1 MKENYGYLIILLT
14 TLAACGGGGG
24 GSSDPVTD
32 PVASITVSLSA
43 SINEAEVGSLI
54 TLTWSSTNAQTC
66 SATGDWSGSK
76 AVSGN
81 EGVNINKEGSNTFTL
96 NCSASN
102 ATSSSA
108 SVMVNGVIPM
118 IDITNDIFSNRSSDC
133 ADYDENYKSSVRDL
147 TRAIDFEGYVD
158 IEAYEEYCDIYS
170 DNIPNHDFNDSS
182 ANFASNVMERD
193 RTFKVKRFPEAASQN
208 TEIQRGVWDALM
220 LNGVVVD
227 LKSAGCYSPSSP
239 NANSDGNIAAGCGQ
253 SAQWNLVP
261 LEYTS
266 MFGVDIHN
274 AHVQPDGSYHYHG
287 NPNAMFDDSPS
298 GEGSPFIGFA
308 ADGFPI
314 YGSYI
319 LDDTTGTYR
328 KALSGYTLKEGT
340 RGSIVEIY
348 LLDPLEDSRNFC
360 IDIVGS
366 KANADIQSGLQAHT
380 CYSYQGEI
388 SVDQGFDKQRI
399 SEQEFFMPS
408 FEVCMTFNSTDN
420 DLALSVC
427 NGSELQKFT
436 FLTNGNIVVNSDPNL
451 CVTVDQNDAREGGG
465 GNPIHLIR
473 ELKIEEC
480 QESLSIYQSWGTRS
494 IKTNT
499 NPGGEYSGIY
509 EEDWEWTDSGDLD
522 ECNGMEYK
530 GEYGYYVTDSFPYI
544 INCFKGE
551 SDSSFNK

>member
-328 KALSGYTLKEGT
+328 KALSGYALKEGT

-551 SDSSFNK
+551 TDSSFNK

>member
-81 EGVNINKEGSNTFTL
+81 EEVNINKEGSNTFTL

-328 KALSGYTLKEGT
+328 KALSGYALKEGT

-551 SDSSFNK
+551 TDSSFNK

>member
-81 EGVNINKEGSNTFTL
+81 EEVNINKEGSNTFTL

-360 IDIVGS
+360 IDIVGY
-366 KANADIQSGLQAHT
+366 KANADTQSGLQAHT

-427 NGSELQKFT
+427 NGSEIQKFT

-473 ELKIEEC
+473 DLQIEEC

-499 NPGGEYSGIY
+499 NPGGEHSGIY

-544 INCFKGE
+544 INCFKGVT
-551 SDSSFNK
+551 DSSFNK

>member
-1 MKENYGYLIILLT
+1 MKENYGYLVIM
-14 TLAACGGGGG
+14 LAALVGCGGGGG
-24 GSSDPVTD
+24 GSSDPVND
-32 PVASITVSLSA
+32 PIISITVSLSA
-43 SINEAEVGSLI
+43 SADEVEVGSPI

-81 EGVNINKEGSNTFTL
+81 EVVTINKEGGNTFAL
-96 NCSASN
+96 NCSANN
-102 ATSSSA
+102 ASSGSA
-108 SVMVNGVIPM
+108 SVEVTGVLNI
-118 IDITNDIFSNRSSDC
+118 INITNEIFSNRISDC
-133 ADYDENYKSSVRDL
+133 ASYADNYVSNVRDL
-147 TRAIDFEGYVD
+147 TRVIDFEGYVNVEVFD
-158 IEAYEEYCDIYS
+158 TYCNLSS
-170 DNIPNHDFNDSS
+170 DNIPNHDFNDTS
-182 ANFASNVMERD
+182 ANFRTNVAEIDREFRVQRD
-193 RTFKVKRFPEAASQN
+193 PQMAPEISQIN
-208 TEIQRGVWDALM
+208 RQAWDAVM
-220 LNGVVVD
+220 LNGVVADV
-227 LKSAGCYSPSSP
+227 KSAGCYKPSESR
-239 NANSDGNIAAGCGQ
+239 ADADGNTEAGCGPNDN
-253 SAQWNLVP
+253 WMLIP
-261 LEYTS
+261 LEYSTK
-266 MFGVDIHN
+266 FGADIHN
-274 AHVQPDGSYHYHG
+274 AHVQPDGTYHYHG

-298 GEGSPFIGFA
+298 GEGSPVIGFA

-319 LDDTTGTYR
+319 LDSLTGSYR

-360 IDIVGS
+360 VDIVGS
-366 KANADIQSGLQAHT
+366 KANADTQRGLQAHT

-388 SVDQGFDKQRI
+388 SVDQGFDKNRI

-408 FEVCMTFNSTDN
+408 FEVCMTFNSSDN
-420 DLALSVC
+420 DLALGIC

-436 FLTNGNIVVNSDPNL
+436 FLTNGNIVINSDPSL

-465 GNPIHLIR
+465 GNPVHLIR

-480 QESLSIYQSWGTRS
+480 RESLSMYQSWGIRS
-494 IKTNT
+494 IKTST

-530 GEYGYYVTDSFPYI
+530 EEYGYYVTDSFPYI

-551 SDSSFNK
+551 TDSSFNK

>member
-1 MKENYGYLIILLT
+1 MKENYGYLVIM
-14 TLAACGGGGG
+14 LAALVGCGGGGG
-24 GSSDPVTD
+24 GSSDPVND
-32 PVASITVSLSA
+32 LIISITVSLSA
-43 SINEAEVGSLI
+43 SADEVEVGSPI

-81 EGVNINKEGSNTFTL
+81 EVVTINKEGGNTFAL
-96 NCSASN
+96 NCSANN
-102 ATSSSA
+102 ASSGSTS
-108 SVMVNGVIPM
+108 VEVTGVLNI
-118 IDITNDIFSNRSSDC
+118 INITNEIFSNRISDC
-133 ADYDENYKSSVRDL
+133 ASYADNYVSNVRDL
-147 TRAIDFEGYVD
+147 TRVIDFEGYVNVEVFD
-158 IEAYEEYCDIYS
+158 TYCNLSS

-182 ANFASNVMERD
+182 ANFRTNVAEIDRVFRVQRD
-193 RTFKVKRFPEAASQN
+193 PQMAPEISQIN
-208 TEIQRGVWDALM
+208 RQAWDAVM
-220 LNGVVVD
+220 LNGVVADV
-227 LKSAGCYSPSSP
+227 KSAGCYKPSESR
-239 NANSDGNIAAGCGQ
+239 ADADGNTEAGCGPNDN
-253 SAQWNLVP
+253 WMLIP
-261 LEYTS
+261 LEYSTK
-266 MFGVDIHN
+266 FGADIHN
-274 AHVQPDGSYHYHG
+274 AHVQPDGTYHYHG

-298 GEGSPFIGFA
+298 GEGSPVIGFA

-319 LDDTTGTYR
+319 LDSLTGSYR

-360 IDIVGS
+360 VDIVGS
-366 KANADIQSGLQAHT
+366 KANADTQRGLQAHT

-388 SVDQGFDKQRI
+388 SVDQGFDKNRI

-408 FEVCMTFNSTDN
+408 FEVCMTFNSSDN
-420 DLALSVC
+420 DLALGIC

-436 FLTNGNIVVNSDPNL
+436 FLTNGNIVINSDPSL

-465 GNPIHLIR
+465 GNPVHLIR

-480 QESLSIYQSWGTRS
+480 RESLSMYQSWGIRS
-494 IKTNT
+494 IKTST

-530 GEYGYYVTDSFPYI
+530 EEYGYYVTESFPYI

-551 SDSSFNK
+551 TDSSFNK

>member
-1 MKENYGYLIILLT
+1 MKENYGYLVIM
-14 TLAACGGGGG
+14 LAALVGCGGGGG
-24 GSSDPVTD
+24 GSSDPVND
-32 PVASITVSLSA
+32 LIISITVSLSA
-43 SINEAEVGSLI
+43 SADEVEVGSPI

-81 EGVNINKEGSNTFTL
+81 EVVTINKEGGNTFAL
-96 NCSASN
+96 NCSANN
-102 ATSSSA
+102 ASSGSA
-108 SVMVNGVIPM
+108 SVEVTGVLNI
-118 IDITNDIFSNRSSDC
+118 INITNEIFSNRISDC
-133 ADYDENYKSSVRDL
+133 ASYADNYVSNVRDL
-147 TRAIDFEGYVD
+147 TRVIDFEGYVNVEVFD
-158 IEAYEEYCDIYS
+158 SYCNLSS
-170 DNIPNHDFNDSS
+170 DNIPNHDFNDTS
-182 ANFASNVMERD
+182 ANFRTNVAEIDREFRVQRD
-193 RTFKVKRFPEAASQN
+193 PQMAPEISQIN
-208 TEIQRGVWDALM
+208 RQAWDAVM
-220 LNGVVVD
+220 LNGVVADV
-227 LKSAGCYSPSSP
+227 KSAGCYKPSESR
-239 NANSDGNIAAGCGQ
+239 ADADGNTEAGCGPNDN
-253 SAQWNLVP
+253 WMLIP
-261 LEYTS
+261 LEYSTK
-266 MFGVDIHN
+266 FGADIHN
-274 AHVQPDGSYHYHG
+274 AHVQPDGTYHYHG

-298 GEGSPFIGFA
+298 GEGSPVIGFA

-319 LDDTTGTYR
+319 LDSLTGSYR

-360 IDIVGS
+360 VDIVGS
-366 KANADIQSGLQAHT
+366 KANADTQRGLQAHT

-388 SVDQGFDKQRI
+388 SVDQGFDKNRI

-408 FEVCMTFNSTDN
+408 FEVCMTFNSSDN
-420 DLALSVC
+420 DLALGIC

-436 FLTNGNIVVNSDPNL
+436 FLTNGNIVINSDPSL

-465 GNPIHLIR
+465 GNPVHLIR

-480 QESLSIYQSWGTRS
+480 RESLSMYQSWGIRS
-494 IKTNT
+494 IKTST

-530 GEYGYYVTDSFPYI
+530 EEYGYYVTESFPYI

-551 SDSSFNK
+551 TDSSFNK

>member
-81 EGVNINKEGSNTFTL
+81 EEVNINKEGSNTFTL

-108 SVMVNGVIPM
+108 SVMVNGVITR

-328 KALSGYTLKEGT
+328 KALSGYALKEGT

-366 KANADIQSGLQAHT
+366 KANADTQSGLQAHT

-551 SDSSFNK
+551 TDSSFNK

>member
-1 MKENYGYLIILLT
+1 MKENYGYLVIM
-14 TLAACGGGGG
+14 LAALVGCGGGGG
-24 GSSDPVTD
+24 GSSDPVND
-32 PVASITVSLSA
+32 LIISITVSLSA
-43 SINEAEVGSLI
+43 SADEVEVGSPI

-81 EGVNINKEGSNTFTL
+81 EVVTINKEGGNTFTL
-96 NCSASN
+96 NCSANN
-102 ATSSSA
+102 ASSGSA
-108 SVMVNGVIPM
+108 SVEVTGVLNI
-118 IDITNDIFSNRSSDC
+118 INITNEIFSNRISDC
-133 ADYDENYKSSVRDL
+133 ASYADNYVSNVRDL
-147 TRAIDFEGYVD
+147 TRVIDFEGYVNVEVFD
-158 IEAYEEYCDIYS
+158 TYCNLSS
-170 DNIPNHDFNDSS
+170 DNIPNHDFNDTS
-182 ANFASNVMERD
+182 ANFRTNVAEIDREFRVQRD
-193 RTFKVKRFPEAASQN
+193 PQMAPEISQIN
-208 TEIQRGVWDALM
+208 RQAWDAVM
-220 LNGVVVD
+220 LNGVVADV
-227 LKSAGCYSPSSP
+227 KSAGCYKPSESR
-239 NANSDGNIAAGCGQ
+239 ADADGNTEAGCGPNDN
-253 SAQWNLVP
+253 WMLIP
-261 LEYTS
+261 LEYSTK
-266 MFGVDIHN
+266 FGADIHN
-274 AHVQPDGSYHYHG
+274 AHVQPDGTYHYHG

-298 GEGSPFIGFA
+298 GEGSPVIGFA

-319 LDDTTGTYR
+319 LDSLTGSYR

-360 IDIVGS
+360 VDIVGS
-366 KANADIQSGLQAHT
+366 KANADTQRGLQAHT

-388 SVDQGFDKQRI
+388 SVDQGFDKNRI

-408 FEVCMTFNSTDN
+408 FEVCMTFNSSDN
-420 DLALSVC
+420 DLALGIC

-436 FLTNGNIVVNSDPNL
+436 FLTNGNIVINSDPSL

-465 GNPIHLIR
+465 GNPVHLIR

-480 QESLSIYQSWGTRS
+480 RESLSMYQSWGIRS
-494 IKTNT
+494 IKTST

-530 GEYGYYVTDSFPYI
+530 EEYGYYVTESFPYI

-551 SDSSFNK
+551 TDSSFNK

>member
-14 TLAACGGGGG
+14 ALVGCGGGGG
-24 GSSDPVTD
+24 GSSDPVND
-32 PVASITVSLSA
+32 LIISITVSLSA
-43 SINEAEVGSLI
+43 SADEVEVGSPI

-81 EGVNINKEGSNTFTL
+81 EVVTINKEGGNTFAL
-96 NCSASN
+96 NCSANN
-102 ATSSSA
+102 ASSGSA
-108 SVMVNGVIPM
+108 SVEVTGVLNI
-118 IDITNDIFSNRSSDC
+118 INITNEIFSNRISDC
-133 ADYDENYKSSVRDL
+133 ASYADNYVSNVRDL
-147 TRAIDFEGYVD
+147 TRVIDFEGYVNVEVFD
-158 IEAYEEYCDIYS
+158 TYCNLSS
-170 DNIPNHDFNDSS
+170 DNIPNHDFNDTS
-182 ANFASNVMERD
+182 ANFRTNVAEIDREFRVQRD
-193 RTFKVKRFPEAASQN
+193 PQMAPEISQIN
-208 TEIQRGVWDALM
+208 RQAWDAVM
-220 LNGVVVD
+220 LNGVVADV
-227 LKSAGCYSPSSP
+227 KSAGCYKPSESR
-239 NANSDGNIAAGCGQ
+239 ADADGNTEAGCGPNDN
-253 SAQWNLVP
+253 WMLIP
-261 LEYTS
+261 LEYSTK
-266 MFGVDIHN
+266 FGADIHN
-274 AHVQPDGSYHYHG
+274 AHVQPDGTYHYHG

-298 GEGSPFIGFA
+298 GEGSPVIGFA

-319 LDDTTGTYR
+319 LDSLTGSYR

-360 IDIVGS
+360 VDIVGS
-366 KANADIQSGLQAHT
+366 KANADTQRGLQAHT

-388 SVDQGFDKQRI
+388 SVDQGFDKNRI

-408 FEVCMTFNSTDN
+408 FEVCMTFNSSDN
-420 DLALSVC
+420 DLALGIC

-436 FLTNGNIVVNSDPNL
+436 FLTNGNIVINSDPSL

-465 GNPIHLIR
+465 GNPVHLIR

-480 QESLSIYQSWGTRS
+480 RESLSMYQSWGIRS
-494 IKTNT
+494 IKTST

-530 GEYGYYVTDSFPYI
+530 EEYGYYVTESFPYI

-551 SDSSFNK
+551 TDSSFNK

>member
-14 TLAACGGGGG
+14 ALVGCGGGGG
-24 GSSDPVTD
+24 GSNDPVND
-32 PVASITVSLSA
+32 PIISITVSLSA
-43 SINEAEVGSLI
+43 SADEVEVGSPI

-81 EGVNINKEGSNTFTL
+81 EVVTINKEGGNTFAL
-96 NCSASN
+96 NCSANN
-102 ATSSSA
+102 ASSGSA
-108 SVMVNGVIPM
+108 SVEVTGVLNI
-118 IDITNDIFSNRSSDC
+118 INITNEIFSNRISDC
-133 ADYDENYKSSVRDL
+133 ASYADNYVSNVRDL
-147 TRAIDFEGYVD
+147 TRVIDFEGYVD
-158 IEAYEEYCDIYS
+158 VEVFDTYCNLSS

-182 ANFASNVMERD
+182 ANFRTNVAEIDRVFRVQRD
-193 RTFKVKRFPEAASQN
+193 PQMAPEISQIN
-208 TEIQRGVWDALM
+208 RQAWDAVM
-220 LNGVVVD
+220 LNGVVADV
-227 LKSAGCYSPSSP
+227 KSAGCYKPSESR
-239 NANSDGNIAAGCGQ
+239 ADADGNTEAGCGPNDN
-253 SAQWNLVP
+253 WMLIP
-261 LEYTS
+261 LEYSTK
-266 MFGVDIHN
+266 FGADIHN
-274 AHVQPDGSYHYHG
+274 AHVQPDGTYHYHG

-298 GEGSPFIGFA
+298 GEGSPVIGFA

-319 LDDTTGTYR
+319 LDSLTGNYR

-360 IDIVGS
+360 VDIVGS
-366 KANADIQSGLQAHT
+366 KANADTQRGLQAHT

-388 SVDQGFDKQRI
+388 SVDQGFDKNRI
-399 SEQEFFMPS
+399 SEDEFFMPS
-408 FEVCMTFNSTDN
+408 FEVCMTFNSSDN
-420 DLALSVC
+420 DLALGIC

-436 FLTNGNIVVNSDPNL
+436 FLTNGNIVINSDPSL

-465 GNPIHLIR
+465 GNPVHLIR

-480 QESLSIYQSWGTRS
+480 QESLSIYQSWGIRS
-494 IKTNT
+494 IKTST

-530 GEYGYYVTDSFPYI
+530 EEYGYYVTDSFPYI

-551 SDSSFNK
+551 TDSSFNK

>member
-14 TLAACGGGGG
+14 ALVGCGGGGG
-24 GSSDPVTD
+24 GSNDPVND
-32 PVASITVSLSA
+32 PIISITVSLSA
-43 SINEAEVGSLI
+43 SADEVEVGSPI

-81 EGVNINKEGSNTFTL
+81 EVVTINKEGGNTFTL
-96 NCSASN
+96 NCSANN
-102 ATSSSA
+102 ASSGSA
-108 SVMVNGVIPM
+108 SVEVTGVLNI
-118 IDITNDIFSNRSSDC
+118 INITNEIFSNRISDC
-133 ADYDENYKSSVRDL
+133 ASYADNYVSNVRDL
-147 TRAIDFEGYVD
+147 TRVIDFEGYVNVEVFD
-158 IEAYEEYCDIYS
+158 TYCNLSS
-170 DNIPNHDFNDSS
+170 DNIPNHDFNDTS
-182 ANFASNVMERD
+182 ANFRTNVAEIDRVFRVQRD
-193 RTFKVKRFPEAASQN
+193 PQMAPEISQIN
-208 TEIQRGVWDALM
+208 RQAWDAVM
-220 LNGVVVD
+220 LNGVVADV
-227 LKSAGCYSPSSP
+227 KSAGCYKPSESR
-239 NANSDGNIAAGCGQ
+239 ADADGNTEAGCGPNDN
-253 SAQWNLVP
+253 WMLIP
-261 LEYTS
+261 LEYSTK
-266 MFGVDIHN
+266 FGADIHN
-274 AHVQPDGSYHYHG
+274 AHVQPDGTYHYHG

-298 GEGSPFIGFA
+298 GEGSPVIGFA

-319 LDDTTGTYR
+319 LDSLTGNYR

-360 IDIVGS
+360 VDIVGS
-366 KANADIQSGLQAHT
+366 KANADTQRGLQAHT

-388 SVDQGFDKQRI
+388 SVDQGFDKNRI
-399 SEQEFFMPS
+399 SEDEFFMPS
-408 FEVCMTFNSTDN
+408 FEVCMTFNSSDN
-420 DLALSVC
+420 DLALGIC

-436 FLTNGNIVVNSDPNL
+436 FLTNGNIVINSDPSL

-465 GNPIHLIR
+465 GNPVHLIR

-480 QESLSIYQSWGTRS
+480 QESLSMYQSWGIRS
-494 IKTNT
+494 IKTST

-530 GEYGYYVTDSFPYI
+530 EEYGYYVTESFPYI

-551 SDSSFNK
+551 TDSSFNK

>member
-1 MKENYGYLIILLT
+1 MKQNYRYLIILVTALVG
-14 TLAACGGGGG
+14 CGGGGG
-24 GSSDPVTD
+24 GSSDPVND
-32 PVASITVSLSA
+32 LIISITVSLSA
-43 SINEAEVGSLI
+43 SADEVEVGSPI

-81 EGVNINKEGSNTFTL
+81 EVVTINKEGGNTFTL
-96 NCSASN
+96 NCSANN
-102 ATSSSA
+102 ASSGSSS
-108 SVMVNGVIPM
+108 VEVTGVLNI
-118 IDITNDIFSNRSSDC
+118 INITNEIFSNRISDC
-133 ADYDENYKSSVRDL
+133 ASYADNYASNVRDL
-147 TRAIDFEGYVD
+147 TRVIDFEGYVD
-158 IEAYEEYCDIYS
+158 VEVFDTYCNLSS

-182 ANFASNVMERD
+182 ANFRTNVAEIDRVFRVQRD
-193 RTFKVKRFPEAASQN
+193 PQMAPEISQIN
-208 TEIQRGVWDALM
+208 RQAWDAVM
-220 LNGVVVD
+220 LNGVVADV
-227 LKSAGCYSPSSP
+227 KSAGCYKPSESR
-239 NANSDGNIAAGCGQ
+239 ADADGNTEAGCGPNDN
-253 SAQWNLVP
+253 WMLIP
-261 LEYTS
+261 LEYSTK
-266 MFGVDIHN
+266 FGADIHN
-274 AHVQPDGSYHYHG
+274 AHVQPDGTYHYHG

-298 GEGSPFIGFA
+298 GEGSPVIGFA

-319 LDDTTGTYR
+319 LDSLTGSYR

-360 IDIVGS
+360 IDILGS
-366 KANADIQSGLQAHT
+366 KENADTQRGLQAHT

-399 SEQEFFMPS
+399 SEYEFFMPS
-408 FEVCMTFNSTDN
+408 FEVCMTFNSSDN
-420 DLALSVC
+420 DLALGIC

-436 FLTNGNIVVNSDPNL
+436 FLTNGNIVINSDPSL
-451 CVTVDQNDAREGGG
+451 CVTVDQNDALEGGG
-465 GNPIHLIR
+465 GNPVHLIR

-509 EEDWEWTDSGDLD
+509 EEDWEWTNSGDLD
-522 ECNGMEYK
+522 ECNGMTYQAQ
-530 GEYGYYVTDSFPYI
+530 YGYYVTDSYPFI
-544 INCFKGE
+544 INCFKGNI
-551 SDSSFNK
+551 DSSFQK

>member
-1 MKENYGYLIILLT
+1 MKENYGYLVIM
-14 TLAACGGGGG
+14 LAALVGCGGGGG
-24 GSSDPVTD
+24 GSSDPVND
-32 PVASITVSLSA
+32 LIISITVSLSA
-43 SINEAEVGSLI
+43 SADEVEVGSPI

-81 EGVNINKEGSNTFTL
+81 EVVTINKEGGNTFAL
-96 NCSASN
+96 NCSANN
-102 ATSSSA
+102 ASSGSTS
-108 SVMVNGVIPM
+108 VEVTGVLNI
-118 IDITNDIFSNRSSDC
+118 INITNEIFSNRISDC
-133 ADYDENYKSSVRDL
+133 ASYADNYVSNVRDL
-147 TRAIDFEGYVD
+147 TRVIDFEGYVNVEVFD
-158 IEAYEEYCDIYS
+158 TYCNLSS
-170 DNIPNHDFNDSS
+170 DNIPNHDFNDTS
-182 ANFASNVMERD
+182 ANFRTNVAEIDREFRVQRD
-193 RTFKVKRFPEAASQN
+193 PQMAPEISQIN
-208 TEIQRGVWDALM
+208 RQAWDAVM
-220 LNGVVVD
+220 LNGVVADV
-227 LKSAGCYSPSSP
+227 KSAGCYKPSESR
-239 NANSDGNIAAGCGQ
+239 ADADGNTEAGCGPNDN
-253 SAQWNLVP
+253 WMLIP
-261 LEYTS
+261 LEYSTK
-266 MFGVDIHN
+266 FGADIHN
-274 AHVQPDGSYHYHG
+274 AHVQPDGTYHYHG

-298 GEGSPFIGFA
+298 GEGSPVIGFA

-319 LDDTTGTYR
+319 LDSLTGSYR

-360 IDIVGS
+360 VDIVGS
-366 KANADIQSGLQAHT
+366 KANADTQRGLQAHT

-388 SVDQGFDKQRI
+388 SVDQGFDKNRI

-408 FEVCMTFNSTDN
+408 FEVCMTFNSSDN
-420 DLALSVC
+420 DLALGIC

-436 FLTNGNIVVNSDPNL
+436 FLTNGNIVINSDPSL

-465 GNPIHLIR
+465 GNPVHLIR

-480 QESLSIYQSWGTRS
+480 RESLSMYQSWGIRS
-494 IKTNT
+494 IKTST

-530 GEYGYYVTDSFPYI
+530 EEYGYYVTDSFPYI

-551 SDSSFNK
+551 TDSSFNK

>member
-81 EGVNINKEGSNTFTL
+81 EEVNINKEGSNTFTL

-473 ELKIEEC
+473 DLQIEEC

-551 SDSSFNK
+551 TDSSFNK

>member
-1 MKENYGYLIILLT
+1 MKENYGYLVIM
-14 TLAACGGGGG
+14 LAALVGCGGGGG
-24 GSSDPVTD
+24 GSSDPVND
-32 PVASITVSLSA
+32 PIISITVSLSA
-43 SINEAEVGSLI
+43 SADEVEVGSPI

-81 EGVNINKEGSNTFTL
+81 EVVTINKEGGNTFAL
-96 NCSASN
+96 NFSANN
-102 ATSSSA
+102 ASSGSTS
-108 SVMVNGVIPM
+108 VEVTGVLNI
-118 IDITNDIFSNRSSDC
+118 INITNEIFSNRISDC
-133 ADYDENYKSSVRDL
+133 ASYADNYVSNVRDL
-147 TRAIDFEGYVD
+147 TRVIDFEGYVNVEVFD
-158 IEAYEEYCDIYS
+158 TYCNLSS
-170 DNIPNHDFNDSS
+170 DNIPNHDFNDTS
-182 ANFASNVMERD
+182 ANFRTNVAEIDREFRVQRD
-193 RTFKVKRFPEAASQN
+193 PQMAPEISQIN
-208 TEIQRGVWDALM
+208 RQAWDAVM
-220 LNGVVVD
+220 LNGVVADV
-227 LKSAGCYSPSSP
+227 KSAGCYKPSESR
-239 NANSDGNIAAGCGQ
+239 ADADGNTEAGCGPNDN
-253 SAQWNLVP
+253 WMLIP
-261 LEYTS
+261 LEYSTK
-266 MFGVDIHN
+266 FGADIHN
-274 AHVQPDGSYHYHG
+274 AHVQPDGTYHYHG

-298 GEGSPFIGFA
+298 GEGSPVIGFA

-319 LDDTTGTYR
+319 LDSLTGSYR

-360 IDIVGS
+360 VDIVGS
-366 KANADIQSGLQAHT
+366 KANADTQRGLQAHT

-388 SVDQGFDKQRI
+388 SVDQGFDKNRI

-408 FEVCMTFNSTDN
+408 FEVCMTFNSSDN
-420 DLALSVC
+420 DLALGIC

-436 FLTNGNIVVNSDPNL
+436 FLTNGNIVINSDPSL

-465 GNPIHLIR
+465 GNPVHLIR

-480 QESLSIYQSWGTRS
+480 RESLSMYQSWGIRS
-494 IKTNT
+494 IKTST

-530 GEYGYYVTDSFPYI
+530 EEYGYYVTESFPYI

-551 SDSSFNK
+551 TDSSFNK

>member
-1 MKENYGYLIILLT
+1 MKENYGYLVIM
-14 TLAACGGGGG
+14 LAALVGCGGGGG
-24 GSSDPVTD
+24 GSSDPVND
-32 PVASITVSLSA
+32 LIISITVSLSA
-43 SINEAEVGSLI
+43 SADEVEVGSPI

-81 EGVNINKEGSNTFTL
+81 EVVTINKEGGNTFAL
-96 NCSASN
+96 NCSANN
-102 ATSSSA
+102 ASSGSA
-108 SVMVNGVIPM
+108 SVEVTGVLNI
-118 IDITNDIFSNRSSDC
+118 INITNEIFSNRISDC
-133 ADYDENYKSSVRDL
+133 ASYADNYVSNVRDL
-147 TRAIDFEGYVD
+147 TRVIDFEGYVNVEVFD
-158 IEAYEEYCDIYS
+158 TYCNLSS
-170 DNIPNHDFNDSS
+170 DNIPNHDFNDTS
-182 ANFASNVMERD
+182 ANFRTNVAEIDRVFRVQRD
-193 RTFKVKRFPEAASQN
+193 PQMAPEISQIN
-208 TEIQRGVWDALM
+208 RQAWDAVM
-220 LNGVVVD
+220 LNGVVADV
-227 LKSAGCYSPSSP
+227 KSAGCYKPSESR
-239 NANSDGNIAAGCGQ
+239 ADADGNTEAGCGPNDN
-253 SAQWNLVP
+253 WMLIP
-261 LEYTS
+261 LEYSTK
-266 MFGVDIHN
+266 FGADIHN
-274 AHVQPDGSYHYHG
+274 AHVQPDGTYHYHG

-298 GEGSPFIGFA
+298 GEGSPVIGFA

-319 LDDTTGTYR
+319 LDSLTGSYR

-360 IDIVGS
+360 VDIVGS
-366 KANADIQSGLQAHT
+366 KANADTQRGLQAHT

-388 SVDQGFDKQRI
+388 SVDQGFDKNRI

-408 FEVCMTFNSTDN
+408 FEVCMTFNSSDN
-420 DLALSVC
+420 DLALGIC

-436 FLTNGNIVVNSDPNL
+436 FLTNGNIVINSDPSL

-465 GNPIHLIR
+465 GNPVHLIR

-480 QESLSIYQSWGTRS
+480 RESLSMYQSWGIRS
-494 IKTNT
+494 IKTST

-530 GEYGYYVTDSFPYI
+530 EEYGYYVTESFPYI

-551 SDSSFNK
+551 TDSSFNK

>member
-1 MKENYGYLIILLT
+1 MKENYGYLVIM
-14 TLAACGGGGG
+14 LAALVGCGGGGG
-24 GSSDPVTD
+24 GSSDPVND
-32 PVASITVSLSA
+32 LIISITVSLSA
-43 SINEAEVGSLI
+43 SADEVEVGSPI

-81 EGVNINKEGSNTFTL
+81 EVVTINKEGGNTFAL
-96 NCSASN
+96 NCSANN
-102 ATSSSA
+102 ASSGSTS
-108 SVMVNGVIPM
+108 VEVTGVLNI
-118 IDITNDIFSNRSSDC
+118 INITNEIFSNRISDC
-133 ADYDENYKSSVRDL
+133 ASYADNYVSNVRDL
-147 TRAIDFEGYVD
+147 TRVIDFEGYVNVEVFD
-158 IEAYEEYCDIYS
+158 TYCNLSS
-170 DNIPNHDFNDSS
+170 DNIPNHDFNDTS
-182 ANFASNVMERD
+182 ANFRTNVAEIDREFRVQRD
-193 RTFKVKRFPEAASQN
+193 PQMAPEISQIN
-208 TEIQRGVWDALM
+208 RQAWDAVM
-220 LNGVVVD
+220 LNGVVADV
-227 LKSAGCYSPSSP
+227 KSAGCYKPSESR
-239 NANSDGNIAAGCGQ
+239 ADADGNTEAGCGPNDN
-253 SAQWNLVP
+253 WMLIP
-261 LEYTS
+261 LEYSTK
-266 MFGVDIHN
+266 FGADIHN
-274 AHVQPDGSYHYHG
+274 AHVQPDGTYHYHG

-298 GEGSPFIGFA
+298 GEGSPVIGFA

-319 LDDTTGTYR
+319 LDSLTGSYR

-360 IDIVGS
+360 VDIVGS
-366 KANADIQSGLQAHT
+366 KANADTQRGLQAHT

-388 SVDQGFDKQRI
+388 SVDQGFDKNRI

-408 FEVCMTFNSTDN
+408 FEVCMTFNSSDN
-420 DLALSVC
+420 DLALGIC

-436 FLTNGNIVVNSDPNL
+436 FLTNGNIVINSDPSL

-465 GNPIHLIR
+465 GNPVHLIR

-480 QESLSIYQSWGTRS
+480 RESLSMYQSWGIRS
-494 IKTNT
+494 IKTST

-530 GEYGYYVTDSFPYI
+530 EEYGYYVTESFPYI

-551 SDSSFNK
+551 TDSSFNK

>member
-1 MKENYGYLIILLT
+1 MKENYGYLVIM
-14 TLAACGGGGG
+14 LAALVGCGGGGG
-24 GSSDPVTD
+24 GSSDPVND
-32 PVASITVSLSA
+32 LIISITVSLSA
-43 SINEAEVGSLI
+43 SADEVEVGSPI

-81 EGVNINKEGSNTFTL
+81 EVVTINKEGGNTFAL
-96 NCSASN
+96 NCSANN
-102 ATSSSA
+102 ASSGSA
-108 SVMVNGVIPM
+108 SVEVTGVLNI
-118 IDITNDIFSNRSSDC
+118 INITNDIFSNRISDC
-133 ADYDENYKSSVRDL
+133 ASYADNYVSNVRDL
-147 TRAIDFEGYVD
+147 TRVIDFEGYVNVEVFD
-158 IEAYEEYCDIYS
+158 TYCNLSS
-170 DNIPNHDFNDSS
+170 DNIPNHDFNDTS
-182 ANFASNVMERD
+182 ANFRTNVAEIDRVFRVQRD
-193 RTFKVKRFPEAASQN
+193 PQMAPEISQIN
-208 TEIQRGVWDALM
+208 RQAWDAVM
-220 LNGVVVD
+220 LNGVVADV
-227 LKSAGCYSPSSP
+227 KSAGCYKPSESR
-239 NANSDGNIAAGCGQ
+239 ADADGNTEAGCGPNDN
-253 SAQWNLVP
+253 WMLIP
-261 LEYTS
+261 LEYSTK
-266 MFGVDIHN
+266 FGADIHN
-274 AHVQPDGSYHYHG
+274 AHVQPDGTYHYHG

-298 GEGSPFIGFA
+298 GEGSPVIGFA

-319 LDDTTGTYR
+319 LDSLTGSYR

-360 IDIVGS
+360 VDIVGS
-366 KANADIQSGLQAHT
+366 KANADTQRGLQAHT

-388 SVDQGFDKQRI
+388 SVDQGFDKNRI

-408 FEVCMTFNSTDN
+408 FEVCMTFNSSDN
-420 DLALSVC
+420 DLALGIC

-436 FLTNGNIVVNSDPNL
+436 FLTNGNIVINSDPSL

-465 GNPIHLIR
+465 GNPVHLIR

-480 QESLSIYQSWGTRS
+480 RESLSMYQSWGIRS
-494 IKTNT
+494 IKTST

-530 GEYGYYVTDSFPYI
+530 EEYGYYVTDSFPYI

-551 SDSSFNK
+551 TDSSFNK

>member
-14 TLAACGGGGG
+14 TLVACGGGGG
-24 GSSDPVTD
+24 GSGDPVTE
-32 PVASITVSLSA
+32 PVTSITVSLSA

-147 TRAIDFEGYVD
+147 TRAIDFEGYVN

-193 RTFKVKRFPEAASQN
+193 GTFKVKRFPEAASQN

-319 LDDTTGTYR
+319 LDSQTGTYR

-366 KANADIQSGLQAHT
+366 KANANTQSGLQAHT

-544 INCFKGE
+544 INCFKGKT
-551 SDSSFNK
+551 DSSFNK